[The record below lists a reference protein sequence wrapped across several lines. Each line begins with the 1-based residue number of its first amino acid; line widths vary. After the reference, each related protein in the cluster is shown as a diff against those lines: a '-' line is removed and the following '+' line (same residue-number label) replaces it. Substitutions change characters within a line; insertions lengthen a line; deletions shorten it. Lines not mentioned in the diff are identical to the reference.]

1 MVDPQST
8 AAMLDAMAHLI
19 YDISTSLDS
28 FVSAPELRSAEPLS
42 TGGELLHAWME
53 GRFVVRVRSH
63 PRR

>member
-1 MVDPQST
+1 VVDPQST

-19 YDISTSLDS
+19 YDISMSLDS
-28 FVSAPELRSAEPLS
+28 FVSGPELRSAEPLG

-53 GRFVVRVRSH
+53 GRYVVRVRSH